1 MAKGKRN
8 LTIEARWR
16 RLVEQHRT
24 SGLSVRAFCARQR
37 VTEPGF
43 YAWRREIGRRD
54 LEGKATP
61 AFVPVVLPRAK
72 PPENDGHIVI
82 ELRGQR
88 VLRLP
93 PELSMARVTELV
105 RAIEAAS

>member
-1 MAKGKRN
+1 
-8 LTIEARWR
+8 
-16 RLVEQHRT
+16 
-24 SGLSVRAFCARQR
+24 
-37 VTEPGF
+37 
-43 YAWRREIGRRD
+43 
-54 LEGKATP
+54 
-61 AFVPVVLPRAK
+61 VPVVLPRAK